1 MELPS
6 ILNWKIDS
14 SDVAKS
20 FHDALQKQNAE
31 VQELIK
37 KLKPGDYTAWDLV
50 VFAYIQMIPGLLN
63 ANVHAQVRTTEL
75 LNQIAELNTRLEK
88 LTKWLIGLTA
98 ALILLTIALF
108 VAALIPLLHPGG
120 PK

>member
-6 ILNWKIDS
+6 ILNWKTDS
-14 SDVAKS
+14 FDVAKS
-20 FHDALQKQNAE
+20 FQEVLNKQNSE
-31 VQELIK
+31 VQELLK
-37 KLKPGDYTAWDLV
+37 KVKPGDYTAWDLV
-50 VFAYIQMIPGLLN
+50 VFAYIQLIPGLLN

-75 LNQIAELNTRLEK
+75 LDEIAKLNTRLEG
-88 LTKWLIGLTA
+88 LTKLLIWLTA

-108 VAALIPLLHPGG
+108 VVTLIPLLHPGG

>member
-14 SDVAKS
+14 SDVAES
-20 FHDALQKQNAE
+20 FQEVLNKQNSE

-37 KLKPGDYTAWDLV
+37 KLKPGDYTVWDLV
-50 VFAYIQMIPGLLN
+50 VFAYIQLIPGLLN

-75 LNQIAELNTRLEK
+75 LNNIATLNTRLEG
-88 LTKWLIGLTA
+88 LTKWLIWLTA
-98 ALILLTIALF
+98 ALILLTVALF
-108 VAALIPLLHPGG
+108 VVALIPLVHLESA
-120 PK
+120 K